1 MPSNDVILQT
11 NEDTVK
17 LVMVLF
23 IMVAMVG
30 EEQENS
36 LWCRHIR
43 DCWQLRGVSKLWL
56 VDCFVQTFVAQFE
69 EHTWKEGRIW
79 VENGRQSQ
87 SNVVLRH

>member
-36 LWCRHIR
+36 L
-43 DCWQLRGVSKLWL
+43 
-56 VDCFVQTFVAQFE
+56 
-69 EHTWKEGRIW
+69 
-79 VENGRQSQ
+79 
-87 SNVVLRH
+87 